1 MRGIHATLLAALIHQ
16 TCRPQQ
22 TLLSA
27 CGAADADLYPYLLV
41 NIGSGVSMLKVAGDG
56 QYERVSGSSLGG
68 GTFWGLCRLLTK
80 CRGFDEMLELSM
92 RGNNANVRDAC
103 LLSPPLCYSLNI
115 SRHLLLLARKQCPA
129 WCVYPKIE
137 THLNHKILLI
147 AAVCCPHG
155 LQGHQPEMAQTLQSQ
170 VDMLVGDIYG
180 ERDYTAIG
188 CGDHDRVLLWQGGR
202 PGPRPGRLRPGG
214 HRHGPLP
221 HGALA
226 SPRHAAIASRHAS
239 ARIGRS

>member
-188 CGDHDRVLLWQGGR
+188 LS
-202 PGPRPGRLRPGG
+202 
-214 HRHGPLP
+214 
-221 HGALA
+221 ATT
-226 SPRHAAIASRHAS
+226 IASSFGKVVAQDRDLDDYDPADI
-239 ARIGRS
+239 AMALCRMVRSPPPAMPQSPPVMHPQG